1 MCPRH
6 GKLAQS
12 SSPRSRFGAYF
23 ASVTVSPSD
32 VLACPHC
39 AASPLTQSPGNWSC
53 GACGSRFPLLD
64 GIPWLFA
71 DPGASL
77 GEWREKLHRLVVE
90 LNAQAT
96 DIRAELDA
104 KNLSAS
110 TRTRLELLV
119 QAYTDHARRLD
130 ALLAPL
136 ALDVK
141 LATRETHLA
150 LRTRMPAS
158 QDLASYYVNLHRDW
172 SWGAAENEASFE
184 LVKEANGQR
193 PLGTMLVLGAGGCR
207 LAYDLHQRCAAEATY
222 ALDVNPLLLFAA
234 RRILAGQPVELYEFP
249 IAPRS
254 IESHA
259 VLREL
264 RAETPARDGL
274 HLVFGDAL
282 RAPIRPGS
290 VDTVVTPW
298 FIDIVPADFA
308 DLAAR
313 INRLLRPGG
322 RWLNFGSLAFAQR
335 AAARCY
341 SLEEVLEIVAENG
354 FGHPLVREAVVPYMK
369 SPASRHSRLEGVV
382 VFCADK
388 ERDVPAP
395 PEFSTL
401 PEWLVRD
408 DLPVPLLHE
417 MQVTAVATRIQAFVM
432 SLVDGRRSLQDMAQV
447 LVDQRLMEA
456 HEAAPAVRGFL
467 VRMFEDSRTR
477 THF

>member
-1 MCPRH
+1 
-6 GKLAQS
+6 
-12 SSPRSRFGAYF
+12 
-23 ASVTVSPSD
+23 VTVSPSD
-32 VLACPHC
+32 VFACPRC
-39 AASPLTQSPGNWSC
+39 AASALTQSSANWTCVAC
-53 GACGSRFPLLD
+53 GAQFPVLE

-90 LNAQAT
+90 LEAQASG
-96 DIRAELDA
+96 IRAELEDQHLA
-104 KNLSAS
+104 AN
-110 TRTRLELLV
+110 TRTRLELLSR
-119 QAYTDHARRLD
+119 AYTDHARRLN

-141 LATRETHLA
+141 RATRETHLA

-172 SWGAAENEASFE
+172 AWGAEENEASFA
-184 LVKEANGQR
+184 LVRETNGER
-193 PLGTMLVLGAGGCR
+193 PLGTMLVLGAGAGR
-207 LAYDLHQRCAAEATY
+207 LACDLHQRCAPERTI

-234 RRILAGQPVELYEFP
+234 RRILAGEPLSLYEFP

-259 VLREL
+259 LLREL
-264 RAETPARDGL
+264 RAAAPVGENF
-274 HLVFGDAL
+274 HLVAGDAL
-282 RAPIRPGS
+282 RAPIRAGS
-290 VDTVVTPW
+290 VDTVLTPW
-298 FIDIVPADFA
+298 FVDIVPAEFG

-322 RWLNFGSLAFAQR
+322 RWLNFGSLSFAQR
-335 AAARCY
+335 QAARCY
-341 SLEEVLEIVAENG
+341 SLEEVIDIVVANG
-354 FGHPLVREAVVPYMK
+354 FGPPRVREAVVPYMK

-382 VFCADK
+382 AFAADK
-388 ERDVPAP
+388 EREVAAP

-408 DLPVPLLHE
+408 DLPVPLLQE
-417 MQVTAVATRIQAFVM
+417 MQVTAVATRIQAYVM

-477 THF
+477 TQF

>member
-1 MCPRH
+1 
-6 GKLAQS
+6 
-12 SSPRSRFGAYF
+12 
-23 ASVTVSPSD
+23 VTVSPFD

-39 AASPLTQSPGNWSC
+39 AASPLTQSPGNWTC
-53 GACGSRFPLLD
+53 AACGSQFPLLD

-77 GEWREKLHRLVVE
+77 GEWRERLHRLVVE
-90 LNAQAT
+90 LEAQAAG
-96 DIRAELDA
+96 IRAELDA
-104 KNLSAS
+104 KDLAAN
-110 TRTRLELLV
+110 TRTRLKLLA
-119 QAYTDHARRLD
+119 QAYADHARRLH

-150 LRTRMPAS
+150 LRTRLPAS

-172 SWGAAENEASFE
+172 AWGAEENEASFE
-184 LVKEANGQR
+184 LVKQAKGER

-207 LAYDLHQRCAAEATY
+207 LAYDLHQRCAPQATC

-234 RRILAGQPVELYEFP
+234 RRILAGQPVALYEFP
-249 IAPRS
+249 IAPRA
-254 IESHA
+254 IEFHA

-264 RAETPARDGL
+264 RAETPVRDGFQ
-274 HLVFGDAL
+274 LVFGDAL
-282 RAPIRPGS
+282 RAPIRAGS
-290 VDTVVTPW
+290 VDTVLTPW

-308 DLAAR
+308 ELAAR

-322 RWLNFGSLAFAQR
+322 RWLNFGSLSFAQR

-341 SLEEVLEIVAENG
+341 SLDEVVEIVAGNG
-354 FGHPLVREAVVPYMK
+354 FGRPTAREAIVPYMK

-382 VFCADK
+382 VFSADK
-388 ERDVPAP
+388 EREVPEP
-395 PEFSTL
+395 PEFSAL

-408 DLPVPLLHE
+408 DLPVPLLQE

-447 LVDQRLMEA
+447 LVDQRLMEG

-467 VRMFEDSRTR
+467 VRMYEDSRTR
-477 THF
+477 TQF